1 MDFALERLN
10 EKHKTRI
17 ILNERNRSY
26 TCGRGKDN
34 DILCLSLLVSRRH
47 CIFFRDIENLYV
59 TDLRSSNGIYIN
71 GNEEKCQHTV
81 KLHENDIIGIGCPE
95 INSNKETLHVYK
107 VCIIK
112 STELDEEEEETGTLS
127 RTILNNDTSQE
138 NISNINHDFRKRH
151 GSNLSYDMTIP
162 NKKPSVTYNID
173 KHESSSSKGIDNLS
187 CDNQILPNSNTTNNL
202 KIRHDTTDINAE
214 DDIEIIHASLAED
227 VRKKNIMTHN
237 LKSAKCLNDNKSD
250 FDDKMDVSNV
260 ESNNEDD
267 VNDREN
273 SNFVHKVDRIIKCE
287 SELQMTDD
295 EGANIAK
302 HNTACKSQIKLKK
315 TKHEP
320 KTRFSEIDVVNLSD
334 DEEGVFPYSQLFDI
348 KYDDN
353 TENKI
358 EIKQECTNDDEPNTE
373 KIGLLNID
381 DEVIIL
387 TDSEDEDNP
396 WLERLSRS
404 QLLNEDI
411 KPVLCDSIVKDEIDL
426 GIWDDEIL
434 NIESSEI
441 IKQSEISCTFQVPCS
456 KEMFCEPHTSIDVR
470 IKNKKDD
477 YSTNLPTPR
486 VDAMDIDEA
495 GASNDSNTRD
505 INKNK
510 QISDIN
516 IKMSKSISINVK
528 KKQKT
533 HAKQDPELD
542 KQTIESV
549 KQKLIA
555 PTTEGT
561 MDVDEAGASNDHR
574 TRDIDPNKRII
585 DVNINVKKKQK
596 TYAKQDLELNKQ
608 TIEGVKQ
615 KLIASITEV
624 DMMDVDEAGA
634 SNDHRT
640 RDIDPNKRIIDVN
653 INVKKKQ
660 KTYAKQDLELNK
672 QTIEG
677 VKQKLIASITEV
689 DMMDVDEAGAS
700 NDSNTRGI
708 DANKQI
714 TDININIKKKTEAK
728 PGIELLKQ
736 TIETVKQK
744 LIAPAIKVDAMNA
757 DKASPSNDRNIR
769 DVNRNNHITDV
780 KIDDKKKTDAKQS
793 IELAKQTTESVKQ
806 KLIASTTEVDAMDID
821 EPSSSDDFDISNI
834 DRSKQITDIN
844 IDKNKQ
850 KTNVKQDRQL
860 DKLES
865 IKQKLILKSQK
876 KLIRI
881 EPLSLPTRRR
891 RSDRSKDRATKVH
904 ETSQSRITTKEKSVS
919 KLKVK
924 LKDNLYSKEQKENK
938 DRKDKSKS
946 VTDNSPS
953 SEAKS
958 GLSISKDEKK
968 KIIEQRKMKLKEIAT
983 EEKKLAAESDQ
994 NIKRRNK
1001 PRAKVSFKTRGDFLI
1016 TEQEPRVSK
1025 SLPDKPA
1032 ELSKSSDHSKKQSRD
1047 TTNVLKESTISDKK
1061 TQNCQKTDVSKDT
1074 VNNIKNIMTHNLK
1087 SAKCLNDNKSD
1098 FDDKMDV
1105 SNVESNNEDDVNDRE
1120 NSNFVH
1126 KVDRIIKCES
1136 ELQMTDDEGANIA
1149 KHNTACKSQIK
1160 LKKTKHEPKTRFS
1173 EIDVVNLSDD
1183 EEGVFPY
1190 SQLFDI
1196 KYDDNTENKI
1206 EIKQECTN
1214 DDEPN
1219 TEKIGLL
1226 NIDDEVIILTDSEDE
1241 DNPWL
1246 ERLSRSQLLN
1256 EDIKPVLCDSIVKDE
1271 IDLGIW
1277 DDEIL
1282 NIESSEIIKQS
1293 EISCTFQVPCSK
1305 EMFCEPH
1312 TSIDV
1317 RIKNKKDDYSTNLPT
1332 PRVDAMDIDEA
1343 GASNDSN
1350 TRDINKN
1357 KQISDINIKM
1367 SKSISIN
1374 VKKKQKTHA
1383 KQDPELDKQTIE
1395 SVKQKL
1401 IAPTTEG
1408 TMDVDEAGAS
1418 NDHRTRDIDPN
1429 KRIIDVNINVKKKQ
1443 KTYAKQDLE
1452 LNKQTIEGVKQKLIA
1467 PTTEVD
1473 TMNVD
1478 EASASNSLGTR
1489 DIDAN
1494 KWIIDININVKKKQK
1509 TRTKQDLELNKQT
1522 IEGVKQ
1528 KLIASITEVDMMDVD
1543 EAGASNDSNTR
1554 GIDANKQITDIN
1566 INIKKKTEAKPGIE
1580 LLKQTI
1586 ETVKQKLIAPAI
1598 KVDAMNADKASPSND
1613 RNIRDVNRNNHITDV
1628 KIDDKKKTDA
1638 KQSIE
1643 LAKQTT
1649 ESVKQKLIASTT
1661 EVDAMDIDEPSSS
1674 DDFDI
1679 SNIDRSKQ
1687 ITDIN
1692 IDKNKQKTNVKQDRQ
1707 LDKLES
1713 IKQKLILKSQKKL
1726 IRIEPLSL
1734 PTRRRRSD
1742 RSKDRATKVHE
1753 TSQSRITTK
1762 EKSVSKLKVKLK
1774 DNLYS
1779 KEQKENKDRKDKSKS
1794 VTDNSPSSEAKS
1806 GLSISK
1812 DEKKKIIEQRKMKLK
1827 EIATEEKKLA
1837 AESDQNIKRR
1847 NKPRAK
1853 VSFKTRGDFLITEQ
1867 EPRVSKSLPDKP
1879 AELSKSSDHSKKQSR
1894 DTTNVLKEST
1904 ISDKKTQNCQKTD
1917 VSKDTVNNIAASL
1930 QQSLYLN
1937 NINTSSEKSILD
1949 FKATNDN
1956 KKKRSSSKD
1965 ITKRSNIN
1973 TDPTFKVSELRDK
1986 STERS
1991 SVVQKENF
1999 SPNSLKSKLLKS
2011 SIKPKKIKKVTFAD
2025 ILFEIQEYD
2034 IDQSN
2039 SLKKLVGADW
2049 CPKLEEFLLR
2059 IFMWNPVWLE
2069 EQRYLKCDPPIIS
2082 EDELQTMKLSYD
2094 SYEQYYKV
2102 AMPLLLLEMWCIM
2115 TKDFEMIQKNMQRT
2129 TVMCSIV
2136 ENSIT
2141 HTPIPSTNLFL
2152 SKLTLEVLV
2161 NREDLN
2167 KQNHPIY
2174 GDLVYLEY
2182 VNNEHGK
2189 QIFHKIFAYVINMQ
2203 YTVITDS
2210 MCYNSDLKN
2219 YVKDPYTIIRYSVWT
2234 RPLEHI
2240 IVNRVQRLRTVTYLR
2255 SNIRMVQA
2263 LQYLPHSPLSKLI
2276 VTPKIEDYQLPP
2288 LNEHFTSSSLV
2299 TKDDLNPKQ
2308 LEAVFRVTNAVIKKE
2323 AKLCFIQGPP
2333 GTGKSKV
2340 IVNLVTQILYGGCQ
2354 DKKSLRIL
2362 ICAPSNAA
2370 IDEIVIRL
2378 LHIRSF
2384 LKQKRFNMV
2393 RIGRSES
2400 MHPKTKDISV
2410 PQIAKRHL
2418 INISK
2423 QVKTTNNNIEDLSI
2437 LQAHINS
2444 FTAELES
2451 IQNEHEEKKYSLN
2464 RRLFETTVKYA
2475 LMKSNKSIDEIN
2487 SKERAKY
2494 QRMSENIVLQG
2505 ANIIACTLSSCYT
2518 NQMES
2523 LFGGHNERISV
2534 CIVDEATQSCEAET
2548 LIPLMLGVNTLV
2560 LVGDPNQLPATILSQ
2575 RAKKLGLDQSVFS
2588 RMQNVFASQ
2597 SNSPIIML
2605 DTQYRM
2611 EYAIS
2616 YWPNKYF
2623 YGGKLKNAADYR
2635 MKFPFHTYRVLDHT
2649 FTQNYDKFSNTTEAE
2664 FVANIIYTMLKFAKW
2679 ESTSA
2684 IITLGVLT
2692 PYNNQRTLILN
2703 KINEKISPVPDDI
2716 KKKISFEVNTVD
2728 GFQGQERDVIIMS
2741 CVRSSGIGFLSDKQ
2755 RLCVALT
2762 RAKHSLILC
2771 GNFHTFMKD
2780 KMWKALLTDARNRG
2794 ILCRMDANATP
2805 SMIQKYIVK

>member
-1 MDFALERLN
+1 
-10 EKHKTRI
+10 
-17 ILNERNRSY
+17 Y

-510 QISDIN
+510 QIKVDMMDVDEAGASNDHRTRDIDPNKRIIDVNINVKKKQKTYAKQDLELNKQTIEVDAMDIDEAGASNDSNTRDINKNKQISDIN

-615 KLIASITEV
+615 KLIAPTTEV
-624 DMMDVDEAGA
+624 DTMNVDEASA
-634 SNDHRT
+634 SNS
-640 RDIDPNKRIIDVN
+640 
-653 INVKKKQ
+653 
-660 KTYAKQDLELNK
+660 L
-672 QTIEG
+672 
-677 VKQKLIASITEV
+677 
-689 DMMDVDEAGAS
+689 
-700 NDSNTRGI
+700 
-708 DANKQI
+708 
-714 TDININIKKKTEAK
+714 
-728 PGIELLKQ
+728 
-736 TIETVKQK
+736 
-744 LIAPAIKVDAMNA
+744 

-1061 TQNCQKTDVSKDT
+1061 TQN
-1074 VNNIKNIMTHNLK
+1074 
-1087 SAKCLNDNKSD
+1087 
-1098 FDDKMDV
+1098 
-1105 SNVESNNEDDVNDRE
+1105 
-1120 NSNFVH
+1120 
-1126 KVDRIIKCES
+1126 
-1136 ELQMTDDEGANIA
+1136 
-1149 KHNTACKSQIK
+1149 
-1160 LKKTKHEPKTRFS
+1160 
-1173 EIDVVNLSDD
+1173 
-1183 EEGVFPY
+1183 Y
-1190 SQLFDI
+1190 
-1196 KYDDNTENKI
+1196 
-1206 EIKQECTN
+1206 
-1214 DDEPN
+1214 
-1219 TEKIGLL
+1219 
-1226 NIDDEVIILTDSEDE
+1226 
-1241 DNPWL
+1241 
-1246 ERLSRSQLLN
+1246 
-1256 EDIKPVLCDSIVKDE
+1256 
-1271 IDLGIW
+1271 
-1277 DDEIL
+1277 
-1282 NIESSEIIKQS
+1282 
-1293 EISCTFQVPCSK
+1293 
-1305 EMFCEPH
+1305 
-1312 TSIDV
+1312 
-1317 RIKNKKDDYSTNLPT
+1317 
-1332 PRVDAMDIDEA
+1332 
-1343 GASNDSN
+1343 
-1350 TRDINKN
+1350 
-1357 KQISDINIKM
+1357 
-1367 SKSISIN
+1367 
-1374 VKKKQKTHA
+1374 
-1383 KQDPELDKQTIE
+1383 
-1395 SVKQKL
+1395 
-1401 IAPTTEG
+1401 
-1408 TMDVDEAGAS
+1408 
-1418 NDHRTRDIDPN
+1418 
-1429 KRIIDVNINVKKKQ
+1429 
-1443 KTYAKQDLE
+1443 
-1452 LNKQTIEGVKQKLIA
+1452 
-1467 PTTEVD
+1467 
-1473 TMNVD
+1473 
-1478 EASASNSLGTR
+1478 
-1489 DIDAN
+1489 
-1494 KWIIDININVKKKQK
+1494 
-1509 TRTKQDLELNKQT
+1509 
-1522 IEGVKQ
+1522 
-1528 KLIASITEVDMMDVD
+1528 
-1543 EAGASNDSNTR
+1543 
-1554 GIDANKQITDIN
+1554 
-1566 INIKKKTEAKPGIE
+1566 
-1580 LLKQTI
+1580 
-1586 ETVKQKLIAPAI
+1586 
-1598 KVDAMNADKASPSND
+1598 
-1613 RNIRDVNRNNHITDV
+1613 
-1628 KIDDKKKTDA
+1628 
-1638 KQSIE
+1638 
-1643 LAKQTT
+1643 
-1649 ESVKQKLIASTT
+1649 
-1661 EVDAMDIDEPSSS
+1661 
-1674 DDFDI
+1674 
-1679 SNIDRSKQ
+1679 
-1687 ITDIN
+1687 
-1692 IDKNKQKTNVKQDRQ
+1692 
-1707 LDKLES
+1707 
-1713 IKQKLILKSQKKL
+1713 
-1726 IRIEPLSL
+1726 
-1734 PTRRRRSD
+1734 
-1742 RSKDRATKVHE
+1742 
-1753 TSQSRITTK
+1753 
-1762 EKSVSKLKVKLK
+1762 
-1774 DNLYS
+1774 
-1779 KEQKENKDRKDKSKS
+1779 
-1794 VTDNSPSSEAKS
+1794 
-1806 GLSISK
+1806 
-1812 DEKKKIIEQRKMKLK
+1812 
-1827 EIATEEKKLA
+1827 
-1837 AESDQNIKRR
+1837 
-1847 NKPRAK
+1847 
-1853 VSFKTRGDFLITEQ
+1853 
-1867 EPRVSKSLPDKP
+1867 
-1879 AELSKSSDHSKKQSR
+1879 
-1894 DTTNVLKEST
+1894 
-1904 ISDKKTQNCQKTD
+1904 
-1917 VSKDTVNNIAASL
+1917 
-1930 QQSLYLN
+1930 
-1937 NINTSSEKSILD
+1937 
-1949 FKATNDN
+1949 
-1956 KKKRSSSKD
+1956 
-1965 ITKRSNIN
+1965 
-1973 TDPTFKVSELRDK
+1973 
-1986 STERS
+1986 
-1991 SVVQKENF
+1991 
-1999 SPNSLKSKLLKS
+1999 
-2011 SIKPKKIKKVTFAD
+2011 
-2025 ILFEIQEYD
+2025 
-2034 IDQSN
+2034 
-2039 SLKKLVGADW
+2039 W